1 MKTEQTKKV
10 MIVGS
15 ALLIGVVI
23 CVSVWFFLSEY
34 KGREIQ
40 DQSQQSVPNINKDAN
55 EETSKIAPPSQ
66 DWEELVTE
74 REKVARQ
81 SRKMFSS
88 LLSEEQLANPH
99 FKKMLE
105 VMDSKEFAEL
115 PSGFS
120 THQWKDLLE
129 SKGFPV
135 TRGNPG
141 LFTEQ
146 PPFMSLEDYEPI
158 VRLRIAKSFL
168 AQEPVD
174 MTDPKAASNLR
185 AKVLSVLN
193 DAEGS
198 GFRWYLERFGDDW
211 REAFRVHEGMENNP
225 AVIWMTD
232 IQQNAANIVQAAE
245 QTQRDALKASTPS
258 WDMSSVGESS
268 SAFHRE
274 MEMPATVDTSERATM
289 TDTDVMA
296 EIEKS
301 LIPQPPDIPINKN
314 SDTPGAIQ
322 SNLETTLK
330 AQFSPER
337 FDRAMSTLEQYG
349 TEEGLRRLREKDPEV
364 AKQVE
369 RHHNRESVPR
379 PGEVSK

>member
-1 MKTEQTKKV
+1 MKTKQLKKV

-15 ALLIGVVI
+15 VLLIGVVI
-23 CVSVWFFLSEY
+23 CVSVWFFLSKY

-40 DQSQQSVPNINKDAN
+40 DQSQQSVPNINKDVNN
-55 EETSKIAPPSQ
+55 ETATVAPPSPY
-66 DWEELVTE
+66 WEEPATR
-74 REKVARQ
+74 REIITRQ
-81 SRKMFSS
+81 SRKMFRSH
-88 LLSEEQLANPH
+88 LSEEQLANPH
-99 FKKMLE
+99 FQKVLE

-115 PSGFS
+115 PSS
-120 THQWKDLLE
+120 PSIHQWKDLLE

-141 LFTEQ
+141 VFTKH

-211 REAFRVHEGMENNP
+211 REAFRVHEGMESNP

-232 IQQNAANIVQAAE
+232 IQQNAASIVQAAE

-258 WDMSSVGESS
+258 WDISSVSDASSGET
-268 SAFHRE
+268 E
-274 MEMPATVDTSERATM
+274 VPATVDASERATM
-289 TDTDVMA
+289 TDTEIMA

-301 LIPQPPDIPINKN
+301 LTPQPSDISTNQRPEPP
-314 SDTPGAIQ
+314 SEIQ

-330 AQFSPER
+330 SQFSSER
-337 FDRAMSTLEQYG
+337 FDRAMDTLDQYG
-349 TEEGLRRLREKDPEV
+349 PEEGLRRLRENDPEI
-364 AKQVE
+364 AEEVE
-369 RHHNRESVPR
+369 RQRKKEDSP
-379 PGEVSK
+379 

>member
-15 ALLIGVVI
+15 ALLIGVVL
-23 CVSVWFFLSEY
+23 CVSVWFFLRGY

-40 DQSQQSVPNINKDAN
+40 DQSQQSVPNINKDVN
-55 EETSKIAPPSQ
+55 NETSKVAPPSP
-66 DWEELVTE
+66 DWEELTGE
-74 REKVARQ
+74 EKVARQ

-99 FKKMLE
+99 FQKMLE
-105 VMDSKEFAEL
+105 IMDSPEYAEL
-115 PSGFS
+115 PSNLS
-120 THQWKDLLE
+120 IHEWKDFLE
-129 SKGFPV
+129 SKGRPV

-141 LFTEQ
+141 LFTKH

-158 VRLRIAKSFL
+158 ARLRIAKSFL

-185 AKVLSVLN
+185 AKALSVLN

-211 REAFRVHEGMENNP
+211 GEVFRVHEGMENNP

-232 IQQNAANIVQAAE
+232 IQQNAASIVQAAE
-245 QTQRDALKASTPS
+245 QTRSDALKSSTPS
-258 WDMSSVGESS
+258 WDMSAVGESP
-268 SAFHRE
+268 SAPDRE
-274 MEMPATVDTSERATM
+274 TSVPTTLNTSEYTTM
-289 TDTDVMA
+289 TNA
-296 EIEKS
+296 EIEAAVEKS
-301 LIPQPPDIPINKN
+301 LTPQPSDISTNQRPEPP
-314 SDTPGAIQ
+314 SEIQ

-330 AQFSPER
+330 SQFSSER
-337 FDRAMSTLEQYG
+337 FKRAMSTLEQYG
-349 TEEGLRRLREKDPEV
+349 PEEGLRRLRENDPEV
-364 AKQVE
+364 ANQIE
-369 RHHNRESVPR
+369 RQRNRESVPR
-379 PGEVSK
+379 PREISQ